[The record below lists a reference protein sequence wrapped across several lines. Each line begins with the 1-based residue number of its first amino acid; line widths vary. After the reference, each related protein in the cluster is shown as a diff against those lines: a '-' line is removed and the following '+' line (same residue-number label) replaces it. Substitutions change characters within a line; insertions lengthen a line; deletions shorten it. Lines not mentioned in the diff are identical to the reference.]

1 VLGVIAAFTF
11 AADVSDAAERPTRFG
26 QDYQFVAVFGS
37 DGHDFRPNGPVLA
50 ALATDP
56 AVAGLT
62 DIRIAA
68 TGSGAT
74 PVPAHTYKP
83 VGAPVA
89 PILMAG
95 VPPSRDSD
103 LVLAPATASRLGARV
118 GSVVPLTGGPRNA
131 VPGRP
136 GRTGVRAAA
145 GPDSRSPR
153 GTTARRPL
161 AARRKTALAG

>member
-1 VLGVIAAFTF
+1 LTLQPAGLCN
-11 AADVSDAAERPTRFG
+11 EREHQARFG

-74 PVPAHTYKP
+74 PVLAHTYKP
-83 VGAPVA
+83 VGAPV
-89 PILMAG
+89 PLVLMAG

-103 LVLAPATASRLGARV
+103 LALI
-118 GSVVPLTGGPRNA
+118 
-131 VPGRP
+131 PGH
-136 GRTGVRAAA
+136 RAARLHA
-145 GPDSRSPR
+145 GPLPR
-153 GTTARRPL
+153 EE
-161 AARRKTALAG
+161 